1 MAILRHEVWEDYGD
15 GGEALPGVC
24 LAGPD
29 GDGFRRLLAPT
40 ARLVH
45 AFEAGS
51 HHEAMT
57 IRYSLK
63 GWGVRNRARAPPFL
77 AYGRNLPVDC
87 GSLCPNEGFEVG
99 VVAKEI
105 VPFDVSGQRSIPRTA
120 FSER

>member
-1 MAILRHEVWEDYGD
+1 L
-15 GGEALPGVC
+15 
-24 LAGPD
+24 
-29 GDGFRRLLAPT
+29 
-40 ARLVH
+40 
-45 AFEAGS
+45 
-51 HHEAMT
+51 
-57 IRYSLK
+57 
-63 GWGVRNRARAPPFL
+63 L